1 MPRMQ
6 EDPEFDP
13 QLIKNKEKKKTTT
26 TKYRNTKKRSTKRYL
41 IRIVFIYNNKVL

>member
-1 MPRMQ
+1 MI
-6 EDPEFDP
+6 
-13 QLIKNKEKKKTTT
+13 LSSLKTKKKKKKTT